1 MTNSTDQD
9 QAPTYRDDVYRGMHY
24 ENTPIQIYRTFHLE
38 KKWKFSYKK
47 LRFFNISA
55 QNIDCGYSLEPPR
68 RGGSN
73 EFHNLCFEQK

>member
-38 KKWKFSYKK
+38 KKIKNFRIKNSDFLIFLLKT
-47 LRFFNISA
+47 
-55 QNIDCGYSLEPPR
+55 
-68 RGGSN
+68 
-73 EFHNLCFEQK
+73 